1 MADRATGINPAMLRW
16 AREQA
21 GFSSVEQ
28 VATRMKRAQS
38 EIEAWESGTEFPTWR
53 QLERLARDYYHRPT
67 ALFFFPVPPEEQSIS
82 AEFRRLPESALQGL
96 DPDTWL
102 AVRQARA
109 RQLDLEELA
118 PYDDSSERQILRDLA
133 GSARRSNAESLALLV
148 RRYLSIS
155 VDEQLSWKSI
165 DSALENWRNALQ
177 AAGIW
182 VFKRR
187 FKQKDIAGFCIY
199 DQDRPLVYL
208 NNGQPKVRQTFTL
221 FHELGHLFFEF
232 NHLERSDVAHYMD
245 TLEGKEKEIEI
256 TCNRFA
262 GELLVPTNQF
272 REYAG
277 PIVAAGLSDAVLNQ
291 LSRRYRVSREVA
303 LRKCLNQNWINQQF
317 HNEKVREWANQT
329 YNSSNSGGGG
339 DYYATQGTYLGTK
352 YTALAF
358 RGYYQGAYDIDQ
370 LSEYLNI
377 KTSNVAGLEAWLNSK
392 VPAQ

>member
-16 AREQA
+16 VREQA

-67 ALFFFPVPPEEQSIS
+67 ALFFFPVPPEEQSLS

-118 PYDDSSERQILRDLA
+118 PFDDSSERQILRDLA
-133 GSARRSNAESLALLV
+133 GSAKRSNAESLALLV

-187 FKQKDIAGFCIY
+187 FKQKDVAGFCIY

-208 NNGQPKVRQTFTL
+208 NN
-221 FHELGHLFFEF
+221 
-232 NHLERSDVAHYMD
+232 
-245 TLEGKEKEIEI
+245 
-256 TCNRFA
+256 
-262 GELLVPTNQF
+262 
-272 REYAG
+272 
-277 PIVAAGLSDAVLNQ
+277 
-291 LSRRYRVSREVA
+291 
-303 LRKCLNQNWINQQF
+303 
-317 HNEKVREWANQT
+317 
-329 YNSSNSGGGG
+329 
-339 DYYATQGTYLGTK
+339 
-352 YTALAF
+352 
-358 RGYYQGAYDIDQ
+358 
-370 LSEYLNI
+370 
-377 KTSNVAGLEAWLNSK
+377 
-392 VPAQ
+392 